1 MKRLRVFIIAAAAS
15 ALVAAGPVAA
25 QQGQGPGT
33 EQKAPPKKK
42 NAQKQ
47 KQKKKL
53 DRNVQ
58 LDGLY
63 AALKAAPTSQIAKE
77 IEKRIDAAHLVTD
90 SDTLNLLMI
99 RARTTMEAREFET
112 ALALLDSLIEI
123 NPRYTEAW
131 AQRATLY
138 FVKKDIY
145 RSLAD
150 LRVVLAQEPRHYQAL
165 AGLGIILQDLGEDK
179 RALEAFRRALEV
191 NPHLENVPE
200 LVRRL
205 KLKVEGR
212 DI

>member
-1 MKRLRVFIIAAAAS
+1 MKLVRVFVIAAAAS
-15 ALVAAGPVAA
+15 ALFAAGPSIA
-25 QQGQGPGT
+25 QQGQIPHA
-33 EQKAPPKKK
+33 EQKAPAKKK

-47 KQKKKL
+47 KKKL
-53 DRNVQ
+53 DRATQ

-63 AALKAAPTSQIAKE
+63 AALKQAPTPQIAKE
-77 IEKRIDAAHLVTD
+77 IEKRIDATLLVTD

-99 RARTTMEAREFET
+99 RARTTMETREFDT
-112 ALALLDSLIEI
+112 ALELLDSIIEI

-138 FVKKDIY
+138 FVRKDLY

-165 AGLGIILQDLGEDK
+165 AGLGVILQDLGEDK
-179 RALEAFRRALEV
+179 RALEAFRRAIEI
-191 NPHLENVPE
+191 NPHLENIPE

>member
-1 MKRLRVFIIAAAAS
+1 MKLLRVFVIAAAAS
-15 ALVAAGPVAA
+15 ALFAAGPSVA
-25 QQGQGPGT
+25 QQGQTPKA
-33 EQKAPPKKK
+33 EQKAPAKKK

-47 KQKKKL
+47 KKKL
-53 DRNVQ
+53 DRATQ

-63 AALKAAPTSQIAKE
+63 AALKQAPTAQIAKE
-77 IEKRIDAAHLVTD
+77 IEKRIDATLLITE

-99 RARTTMEAREFET
+99 RARTTMEAREFDT
-112 ALALLDSLIEI
+112 ALSLLDSIIEI

-131 AQRATLY
+131 AQRATLN
-138 FVKKDIY
+138 FVRKDIY

-179 RALEAFRRALEV
+179 RALEAFRRAIEI
-191 NPHLENVPE
+191 NPHIENLPE

-205 KLKVEGR
+205 KSKVEGR
-212 DI
+212 EI

>member
-1 MKRLRVFIIAAAAS
+1 MKLLRVFVIAVAAS
-15 ALVAAGPVAA
+15 ALLAAAAPAAA
-25 QQGQGPGT
+25 QQGQVPGVD
-33 EQKAPPKKK
+33 QKAPAKKR
-42 NAQKQ
+42 AQQ

-53 DRNVQ
+53 DRTAQ

-77 IEKRIDAAHLVTD
+77 IEKRIDATHLVTD

-112 ALALLDSLIEI
+112 ALALLDSLIEV

-131 AQRATLY
+131 AQRATLH
-138 FVKKDIY
+138 FVRKDFY

-165 AGLGIILQDLGEDK
+165 AGLGVILQDLGEDK